1 MSTHKANKEKRD
13 FFLANVI
20 YIPYLYHSF
29 LWLATSCRSCS
40 WFTPWMPF
48 TSRDLISQQF
58 FAQSRVQSGYLSWVG
73 FGGCSTNRY
82 DVGCGVFIQ
91 SKLCVICKVL
101 FDHEMYFTRSMESGV
116 VQKNIS
122 CTKKVFFFWLC
133 KSCFHK
139 SCIYYLYPY
148 FICHYTCV
156 NIAFFKIYIILCKN
170 STTI

>member
-91 SKLCVICKVL
+91 SKLCVIRQGSFWPRDVFYAVHGIRSCPEKYFMHKISLL
-101 FDHEMYFTRSMESGV
+101 FWALQILLSQILHLLQNLTV
-116 VQKNIS
+116 
-122 CTKKVFFFWLC
+122 WL
-133 KSCFHK
+133 S
-139 SCIYYLYPY
+139 L
-148 FICHYTCV
+148 ICH
-156 NIAFFKIYIILCKN
+156 
-170 STTI
+170 